1 MFVLIMLMWTIVCL
15 CENASGFGVKQLGS
29 MYILCVKCGRM
40 MYYKTRK
47 YFLLFHKFML
57 EIYYFWDRECANLAF
72 LGANADSYTDSK
84 KVVLMILFLYDHIDN

>member
-1 MFVLIMLMWTIVCL
+1 MCL

-47 YFLLFHKFML
+47 YFLLFHKF
-57 EIYYFWDRECANLAF
+57 ASLAF